1 MLIVELPHLPR
12 VSVLNGKTF
21 EAVVLCRLVS
31 LCGHKRRLNLSQ
43 RQVLGLFNRSNQKA
57 VRNYLVKAR
66 LLGLLDKVEESSGT
80 LADVYIRGPYFDRD
94 NSEVRAMVTLSH
106 SLWGKGGILREWSYP
121 SAWGYGCIPRAVI
134 ICLAVLQRLDESIS
148 KKSLKKYLEP
158 LVSES
163 SFKDAI
169 RFLTDN
175 HLIYVECGRYAL
187 VSDWRSKVEFL
198 LENNVACNSRQ
209 SKGDARRRAESA
221 ANVVRVAQGKLTQA
235 ERHQLL
241 ALPCV
246 VKGCNRK
253 ATQEEHFP
261 PKKYLKHLPISTHRR
276 LVWAICKKHNR
287 LTADFIKAMPDDIP
301 LTPSLLVVH
310 QGTDPLRIYCA
321 SANRWIAKF
330 YSAVSRNDHPAA
342 YDAVRATFG
351 LWLAVLRVLG
361 NPTHQIEPWSR
372 DFTRTIGANCQ
383 SPDGSQLPLLPA
395 PTAIQIPRVTQ
406 ETHGRRAAR
415 RMADTRSL

>member
-1 MLIVELPHLPR
+1 VLIVELPHLPR

-66 LLGLLDKVEESSGT
+66 RLGLLDKVEESSGT

-94 NSEVRAMVTLSH
+94 NSEVRAIVTLSH

-163 SFKDAI
+163 SFKEAI

-175 HLIYVECGRYAL
+175 HLIYIECGRYAL
-187 VSDWRSKVEFL
+187 VSDWGSKVEFL

-209 SKGDARRRAESA
+209 SMGDARRRAESA

-301 LTPSLLVVH
+301 LTPSLLVVR

-321 SANRWIAKF
+321 SANRWITEF
-330 YSAVSRNDHPAA
+330 YSAVGRGDHPAA
-342 YDAVRATFG
+342 RNAVRTTLR
-351 LWLAVLRVLG
+351 LWLAVQQVLDNPGHRLDPWPRGPARIKGLRCY
-361 NPTHQIEPWSR
+361 Q
-372 DFTRTIGANCQ
+372 
-383 SPDGSQLPLLPA
+383 PDESQLPLQNPNDS
-395 PTAIQIPRVTQ
+395 PKS
-406 ETHGRRAAR
+406 H
-415 RMADTRSL
+415 TRSREHSQNLQSHRGGVSRRH

>member
-1 MLIVELPHLPR
+1 
-12 VSVLNGKTF
+12 
-21 EAVVLCRLVS
+21 
-31 LCGHKRRLNLSQ
+31 
-43 RQVLGLFNRSNQKA
+43 
-57 VRNYLVKAR
+57 
-66 LLGLLDKVEESSGT
+66 
-80 LADVYIRGPYFDRD
+80 
-94 NSEVRAMVTLSH
+94 MV
-106 SLWGKGGILREWSYP
+106 
-121 SAWGYGCIPRAVI
+121 
-134 ICLAVLQRLDESIS
+134 VLQRLDESIS

-158 LVSES
+158 LFSES

-198 LENNVACNSRQ
+198 LEKNVACNSRQ

-246 VKGCNRK
+246 VKECKRK

-301 LTPSLLVVH
+301 LTPSLLVVR

-321 SANRWIAKF
+321 SANRWITEF
-330 YSAVSRNDHPAA
+330 YSAFSRGDHPAA
-342 YDAVRATFG
+342 RNAVRTTLR
-351 LWLAVLRVLG
+351 LWLAVQQVLDNPVHRLDPWPRGPVRIKGLRCY
-361 NPTHQIEPWSR
+361 Q
-372 DFTRTIGANCQ
+372 
-383 SPDGSQLPLLPA
+383 PDESQLPLKHPNNS
-395 PTAIQIPRVTQ
+395 PKS
-406 ETHGRRAAR
+406 H
-415 RMADTRSL
+415 TRSREHSQNLQSHRGGVSRRH